1 MIDPKKDLHRLKD
14 SKEYKEWIATHKE
27 SYLSDFFCILDKE
40 SSDDNI
46 WQIDYYN
53 PSNDTMTS
61 FELPADKRKKCK
73 LKEKESKVFKP
84 EADKVNELILEK
96 IKLNDKE
103 VMDIAKEVLKEKHPG
118 EQAIKTILILQHNRE
133 LDVSIW
139 NLTFMTTGLNM
150 FNAKIE
156 PSSGKVL
163 ESSLKSA
170 MSLKKEMLPGTKKDS
185 KPTAS

>member
-1 MIDPKKDLHRLKD
+1 MINPKKDLKRLKD
-14 SKEYKEWIATHKE
+14 SKEFKEWLETHKD

-53 PSNDTMTS
+53 PKEDTITS

-73 LKEKESKVFKP
+73 LKKAESKIFKH
-84 EADKVNELILEK
+84 ESEKVNELELNNVQI
-96 IKLNDKE
+96 NDKE
-103 VMDIAKEVLKEKHPG
+103 TMDCAREFLNENHPG
-118 EQAIKTILILQHNRE
+118 EQTTKTILILQHNKE
-133 LDVSIW
+133 LNQPIW
-139 NLTFMTTGLNM
+139 NLTFMTTSLNM
-150 FNAKIE
+150 FNAKID
-156 PSSGKVL
+156 PTNGDIL

-170 MSLKKEMLPGTKKDS
+170 MTLKKEMLPGTKKNS